1 MSQPMNP
8 KRDRSTAALVA
19 IGAAWFMAMRWGLRL
34 IGLVS
39 TVILARLL
47 VPADF
52 GLVAI
57 ATSYLGL
64 LDAIT
69 DLGVRTALIRHGA
82 ADRHFSDTVFTM
94 QVLRGL
100 LLALIVFAS
109 SFVLPDLMHDQRLG
123 PVIWLLALSPILGGF
138 QNPRLALYERD
149 LDFRR
154 ESAMQ
159 LISKLAST
167 IAAIAIALMFRNYW
181 ALVAGLLIQPF
192 MKVVLSYV
200 LSPWRPRLSL
210 KSWRE
215 LFRFSGWL
223 TGSYTLDNVSYGF
236 DNMIVG
242 GFLGIRTT
250 GLYNVGEQLAN
261 MPLGEFLPVV
271 NRALFPGL
279 LRFKDHAENLRRN
292 ALDVVGI
299 LAGLSL
305 PTAVGFAFV
314 APEAVHILYGAQW
327 TEAIP
332 LVEAISIGAGIQT
345 IASAVTISTGLALG
359 RTELL
364 FARSLVF
371 ACVRVPA
378 FIIGTWLYGLEGA
391 AGGYLAGC
399 CVMMVSNVAVLCRM
413 LRANVLDI
421 LGRLWRSLAAVGVMA
436 GALFGLEAAMT
447 AAGPGLGAPALL
459 LAKVAVGA
467 GAYAGARLVIW
478 RLAGKP
484 ESIEVRAL
492 ELIGAIKARVAA
504 RTPGPRA

>member
-1 MSQPMNP
+1 MNEPRNP

-39 TVILARLL
+39 TVVLARLL

-57 ATSYLGL
+57 ATSYLTL

-82 ADRHFSDTVFTM
+82 ADKHFSDTVFTL
-94 QVLRGL
+94 QVLRGIV
-100 LLALIVFAS
+100 LALVVVAS
-109 SFVLPDLMHDQRLG
+109 SFFLPGLMHDERLG
-123 PVIWLLALSPILGGF
+123 PVIWLLALSPIFGGL

-159 LISKLAST
+159 LIAKLAST
-167 IAAIAIALMFRNYW
+167 IAAILVAVTFRSYW
-181 ALVAGLLIQPF
+181 ALVAGLLIQPL
-192 MKVVLSYV
+192 MKVALSYA

-210 KSWRE
+210 NSWRE
-215 LFRFSGWL
+215 LLRFSGWL

-242 GFLGIRTT
+242 GFLGIRMA

-279 LRFKDHAENLRRN
+279 LRFKDHHENLRKN

-305 PTAVGFAFV
+305 PAAVGFAFV

-332 LVEAISIGAGIQT
+332 LVQAVSIGAGIAT
-345 IASAVTISTGLALG
+345 IASAVTTSTGLALG

-364 FARSLVF
+364 FARSLAF

-378 FIIGTWLYGLEGA
+378 FVMGTWLYGLQGA
-391 AGGYLAGC
+391 IVGYLAGSAILAI
-399 CVMMVSNVAVLCRM
+399 SNIAVLCRM
-413 LRANVLDI
+413 LRTSVLAI
-421 LGRLWRSLAAVGVMA
+421 AARLWRSVVAA
-436 GALFGLEAAMT
+436 GAMSAALVALEAAMA
-447 AAGPGLGAPALL
+447 AAGPGLGAAAVLF
-459 LAKVAVGA
+459 AKVAVGA
-467 GAYAGARLVIW
+467 ASYTASRTLIW
-478 RLAGKP
+478 RVVGQP
-484 ESIEVRAL
+484 ESIEARAL
-492 ELIGAIKARVAA
+492 ELFRAIKGRIAA
-504 RTPGPRA
+504 RSASPRA

>member
-1 MSQPMNP
+1 MNQPSQP
-8 KRDRSTAALVA
+8 KRSTAALVA

-34 IGLVS
+34 IGLAS
-39 TVILARLL
+39 TVVLARLL

-64 LDAIT
+64 LDAIS

-82 ADRHFSDTVFTM
+82 ADKHFSETVFTM
-94 QVLRGL
+94 QVLRGIA
-100 LLALIVFAS
+100 LALIVAAS
-109 SFVLPDLMHDQRLG
+109 SFVLPGLMHDERLG
-123 PVIWLLALSPILGGF
+123 PVIWLLALTPILGGL

-159 LISKLAST
+159 LTAKLAST
-167 IAAIAIALMFRNYW
+167 IAAIAVAVAFRSYW
-181 ALVAGLLIQPF
+181 ALVAGLMIQPF
-192 MKVVLSYV
+192 MKVVLSYA
-200 LSPWRPRLSL
+200 LSPWRPKFSL

-242 GFLGIRTT
+242 GFLGSRAT

-279 LRFKDHAENLRRN
+279 LRFKDHRENLRRN
-292 ALDVVGI
+292 ALDVVGL

-305 PTAVGFAFV
+305 PAAVGFAFV

-327 TEAIP
+327 TEAVP
-332 LVEAISIGAGIQT
+332 LVEAISLGAGIAT
-345 IASAVTISTGLALG
+345 IASAVTTSTGLALG
-359 RTELL
+359 STGLL

-378 FIIGTWLYGLEGA
+378 FVIGTWLYGLEGA
-391 AGGYLAGC
+391 IAGYLAGS
-399 CVMMVSNVAVLCRM
+399 VVLALANIAVLCRM
-413 LRANVLDI
+413 LRTGPMEIVR
-421 LGRLWRSLAAVGVMA
+421 RLWRSCVAVGAMA
-436 GALFGLEAAMT
+436 AALYGLEAAT
-447 AAGPGLGAPALL
+447 GAAGPGLGATALL
-459 LAKVAVGA
+459 LAKMAVGA
-467 GAYAGARLVIW
+467 ASYALARLALW
-478 RLAGKP
+478 KLAGKP
-484 ESIEVRAL
+484 ESLEIRTL
-492 ELIGAIKARVAA
+492 ELFTTLKTRIEARSRSGA
-504 RTPGPRA
+504 